1 MTGNKRIKNMK
12 IVAATNNKHK
22 ASELSA
28 LFGGMPDV
36 ELVTLRE
43 IGFTDEIIEDGDTF
57 LANARIKA
65 MTVHKATGLAA
76 IADDSGLCVDALG
89 GEPGIYSARYAS
101 ENGENSDDKKN
112 NEKLL
117 AGLSAVP
124 ENERTARFVSALC
137 FIDVDGTEISAVGKC
152 EGIITREERG
162 EGGFGYDPLFFF
174 PSFGKTFGELSADE
188 KNAVS
193 HRANAV
199 RLLGEKLAQYFENK
213 K

>member
-1 MTGNKRIKNMK
+1 MK

-22 ASELSA
+22 VKELTA
-28 LFGGMPDV
+28 LFQGSDT

-43 IGFTDEIIEDGDTF
+43 IGFTDEIIEDGSTF
-57 LANARIKA
+57 LENARIKA
-65 MTVHKATGLAA
+65 MAVHKATGLAS

-101 ENGENSDDKKN
+101 EDGENSDDKRN

-117 AGLSAVP
+117 RNLDPVP

-137 FIDVDGTEISAVGKC
+137 FIDADGTEVSAVGKC

-174 PSFGKTFGELSADE
+174 PSFGKTFGELTDEE
-188 KNAVS
+188 KNSVS

-199 RLLGEKLAQYFENK
+199 KLLKEKLTEYFASK
-213 K
+213 

>member
-1 MTGNKRIKNMK
+1 MK

-22 ASELSA
+22 VSELTA
-28 LFGGMPDV
+28 LFESQDT
-36 ELVTLRE
+36 ELVTLKE
-43 IGFTDEIIEDGDTF
+43 INFTDEIIEDGSTF
-57 LANARIKA
+57 LENARIKA
-65 MTVHKATGLAA
+65 MTVHKATGLPC

-101 ENGENSDDKKN
+101 DNDENSDDLKN

-117 AGLSAVP
+117 SKLDQVP

-137 FIDVDGTEISAVGKC
+137 FIDADGTEVSAIGKC
-152 EGIITREERG
+152 EGIITREARG

-174 PSFGKTFGELSADE
+174 PGFGKTFGELTAEE
-188 KNAVS
+188 KNEVS

-199 RLLGEKLAQYFENK
+199 KILKEKLEKYFSEK
-213 K
+213 

>member
-1 MTGNKRIKNMK
+1 MK

-22 ASELSA
+22 VKELTA
-28 LFGGMPDV
+28 LFQGSDT

-43 IGFTDEIIEDGDTF
+43 IGFTDEIIEDGATF
-57 LANARIKA
+57 LENARIKA
-65 MTVHKATGLAA
+65 MAVHKATGLAS

-101 ENGENSDDKKN
+101 EDGENSDDKRN

-117 AGLSAVP
+117 RNLDPVP

-137 FIDVDGTEISAVGKC
+137 FIDADGTEVSAVGKC

-174 PSFGKTFGELSADE
+174 PSFGKTFGELTAEE
-188 KNAVS
+188 KNEVS

-199 RLLGEKLAQYFENK
+199 KILKEKLTEYFASK
-213 K
+213 

>member
-1 MTGNKRIKNMK
+1 MK

-22 ASELSA
+22 VSELTA
-28 LFGGMPDV
+28 LFENSDT

-43 IGFTDEIIEDGDTF
+43 IGFTDEIVEDGATF
-57 LANARIKA
+57 LENARIKA
-65 MTVHKATGLAA
+65 MAVHKATGLAA

-101 ENGENSDDKKN
+101 EDGENSDDTKN

-117 AGLSAVP
+117 SKLDKIP

-137 FIDVDGTEISAVGKC
+137 FIDADGTEVSAIGKC
-152 EGIITREERG
+152 EGIITREARG

-174 PSFGKTFGELSADE
+174 PSFGKTFGELTAEE
-188 KNAVS
+188 KNEVS

-199 RLLGEKLAQYFENK
+199 KVLKEKLCEYFSK

>member
-1 MTGNKRIKNMK
+1 MK
-12 IVAATNNKHK
+12 IVAATNNRHK
-22 ASELSA
+22 VSELSA
-28 LFGGMPDV
+28 LFSCLEGV

-43 IGFTDEIIEDGDTF
+43 IGFTDEIVEDGDTF
-57 LANARIKA
+57 PANARIKA
-65 MTVHKATGLAA
+65 MAVHAATGLAA
-76 IADDSGLCVDALG
+76 VADDSGLCVDALG
-89 GEPGIYSARYAS
+89 GAPGIYSARYAS
-101 ENGENSDDKKN
+101 ENGENSDDRAN

-117 AGLSAVP
+117 QGLENIP

-137 FIDVDGTEISAVGKC
+137 FIDSDGTEISAVGKC

-174 PSFGKTFGELSADE
+174 PELGKTFGELTADE
-188 KNAVS
+188 KNRVS

-199 RLLGEKLAQYFENK
+199 EILGRKLTEYFRNK

>member
-1 MTGNKRIKNMK
+1 MK

-22 ASELSA
+22 VSELTA
-28 LFGGMPDV
+28 LFENTDT
-36 ELVTLRE
+36 ELVTLKE
-43 IGFTDEIIEDGDTF
+43 IGFTDEIIEDGSTF
-57 LANARIKA
+57 LENARIKA
-65 MTVHKATGLAA
+65 MAVHKATGLAS

-101 ENGENSDDKKN
+101 EDGENSDDIKN

-117 AGLSAVP
+117 GKLCDIP

-137 FIDVDGTEISAVGKC
+137 FIDADGSEVSAIGKC
-152 EGIITREERG
+152 EGIITREARG

-174 PSFGKTFGELSADE
+174 PSFGKTFGELSAEE
-188 KNAVS
+188 KNLVS

-199 RLLGEKLAQYFENK
+199 KMLKEKLDEYFSK

>member
-1 MTGNKRIKNMK
+1 MK

-22 ASELSA
+22 VKELTA
-28 LFGGMPDV
+28 LFAGSDT

-43 IGFTDEIIEDGDTF
+43 IGFNREIAEDGSTF
-57 LANARIKA
+57 LENARIKA
-65 MTVHKATGLAA
+65 TAVQQATGLAC

-101 ENGENSDDKKN
+101 ENDENSDDAKN
-112 NEKLL
+112 KEKLL
-117 AGLSAVP
+117 SKLIEVP
-124 ENERTARFVSALC
+124 DNERTARFVSALC
-137 FIDVDGTEISAVGKC
+137 FIDTDGTEVSAVGKC

-162 EGGFGYDPLFFF
+162 ESGFGYDPLFFF
-174 PSFGKTFGELSADE
+174 PAFGKTFGELSEDE
-188 KNAVS
+188 KNSVS

-199 RLLGEKLAQYFENK
+199 KILKEKLDDYFSK

>member
-1 MTGNKRIKNMK
+1 MK

-22 ASELSA
+22 VSELSA
-28 LFGGMPDV
+28 LFGTMQDV

-57 LANARIKA
+57 LSNARIKA
-65 MTVHKATGLAA
+65 MAVHNATGLAA

-101 ENGENSDDKKN
+101 TNGENSDDKAN
-112 NEKLL
+112 NQKLL
-117 AGLSAVP
+117 SGLSEVP

-137 FIDVDGTEISAVGKC
+137 FIDEDGTEVSAVGKC

-174 PSFGKTFGELSADE
+174 PAFGKTFGELSAEE
-188 KNAVS
+188 KNKVS

-199 RLLGEKLAQYFENK
+199 KILGEKLSAYFSEK

>member
-1 MTGNKRIKNMK
+1 MK

-22 ASELSA
+22 VKELTA
-28 LFGGMPDV
+28 LFSGSDT

-43 IGFTDEIIEDGDTF
+43 IGFTDEIIEDGSTF
-57 LANARIKA
+57 LENARIKA
-65 MTVHKATGLAA
+65 MAVHKATGLAS

-101 ENGENSDDKKN
+101 EDGENSDDKKN

-117 AGLSAVP
+117 KNLDLVP

-137 FIDVDGTEISAVGKC
+137 FIDADGTEVSAVGKC

-174 PSFGKTFGELSADE
+174 PSFGKTFGELTDEE
-188 KNAVS
+188 KNSVS

-199 RLLGEKLAQYFENK
+199 KMLKEKLTEYFASK
-213 K
+213 

>member
-1 MTGNKRIKNMK
+1 MK

-22 ASELSA
+22 VKELTA
-28 LFGGMPDV
+28 LFSSQNT
-36 ELVTLRE
+36 ELLTLKE
-43 IGFTDEIIEDGDTF
+43 INFTDEIIEDGDTF
-57 LANARIKA
+57 LENARIKA
-65 MTVHKATGLAA
+65 MTVHKATGLPC

-101 ENGENSDDKKN
+101 ENGENSDDLKN

-117 AGLSAVP
+117 SKLDAVP

-137 FIDVDGTEISAVGKC
+137 FIDADGTEVSAVGKC
-152 EGIITREERG
+152 EGIITREARG

-174 PSFGKTFGELSADE
+174 PTYGKTFGELSAEE
-188 KNAVS
+188 KNLVS

-199 RLLGEKLAQYFENK
+199 KLLKEKLTEYFSNK
-213 K
+213 Q

>member
-1 MTGNKRIKNMK
+1 MK

-22 ASELSA
+22 VRELTA
-28 LFGGMPDV
+28 LFESQDT
-36 ELVTLRE
+36 ELVTLKE
-43 IGFTDEIIEDGDTF
+43 INFTDEIIEDGSTF
-57 LANARIKA
+57 LENARIKA
-65 MTVHKATGLAA
+65 MTVHKATGLPC

-101 ENGENSDDKKN
+101 DNDENSDDLKN

-117 AGLSAVP
+117 SKLDQVP

-137 FIDVDGTEISAVGKC
+137 FIDADGTEVSAIGKC
-152 EGIITREERG
+152 EGIITREARG

-174 PSFGKTFGELSADE
+174 PGFGKTFGELTAEE
-188 KNAVS
+188 KNEVS

-199 RLLGEKLAQYFENK
+199 KILKEKLEKYFSEK
-213 K
+213 

>member
-1 MTGNKRIKNMK
+1 MK

-22 ASELSA
+22 VTELTA
-28 LFGGMPDV
+28 LFENSDT

-43 IGFTDEIIEDGDTF
+43 IGFTDEIVEDGATF
-57 LANARIKA
+57 LENARIKA
-65 MTVHKATGLAA
+65 MAVHKATGLAA

-101 ENGENSDDKKN
+101 EDGENSDAAKN

-117 AGLSAVP
+117 SKLDKIP

-137 FIDVDGTEISAVGKC
+137 FIDADGTEVSAIGKC
-152 EGIITREERG
+152 EGIITREARG

-174 PSFGKTFGELSADE
+174 PSFGKTFGELTAEE
-188 KNAVS
+188 KNEVS

-199 RLLGEKLAQYFENK
+199 KVLKEKLCEYFSK

>member
-1 MTGNKRIKNMK
+1 MK

-22 ASELSA
+22 VKELTA
-28 LFGGMPDV
+28 LFQGSDT

-43 IGFTDEIIEDGDTF
+43 IGFTDEIIEDGATF
-57 LANARIKA
+57 LENARIKA
-65 MTVHKATGLAA
+65 MAVHKATGLAS

-101 ENGENSDDKKN
+101 EDGENSDDKRN

-117 AGLSAVP
+117 KNLDPVP

-137 FIDVDGTEISAVGKC
+137 FIDADGTEVSAVGKC

-174 PSFGKTFGELSADE
+174 PSFGKTFGELTDEE
-188 KNAVS
+188 KNSVS

-199 RLLGEKLAQYFENK
+199 KILKEKLTEYFASK
-213 K
+213 

>member
-1 MTGNKRIKNMK
+1 MK

-22 ASELSA
+22 VKELTA
-28 LFGGMPDV
+28 LFQGSDT

-43 IGFTDEIIEDGDTF
+43 IGFTDEIIEDGATF
-57 LANARIKA
+57 LENARIKA
-65 MTVHKATGLAA
+65 MAVHKATGLAS

-101 ENGENSDDKKN
+101 EDGENSDDKKN

-117 AGLSAVP
+117 KNLDPVP

-137 FIDVDGTEISAVGKC
+137 FIDADGTEVSAVGKC

-174 PSFGKTFGELSADE
+174 PSFGKTFGELTAEE
-188 KNAVS
+188 KNEVS

-199 RLLGEKLAQYFENK
+199 KILKEKLTEYFASK
-213 K
+213 

>member
-1 MTGNKRIKNMK
+1 MK

-22 ASELSA
+22 VTELTA
-28 LFGGMPDV
+28 LFENSDT

-43 IGFTDEIIEDGDTF
+43 IGFTDEIVEDGATF
-57 LANARIKA
+57 LENARIKA
-65 MTVHKATGLAA
+65 MAVHKATGLSA

-101 ENGENSDDKKN
+101 EDGENSDDTKN

-117 AGLSAVP
+117 SKLDKIP

-137 FIDVDGTEISAVGKC
+137 FIDADGTEVSAIGKC
-152 EGIITREERG
+152 EGIITREARG

-174 PSFGKTFGELSADE
+174 PSFGKTFGELTAEE
-188 KNAVS
+188 KNEVS

-199 RLLGEKLAQYFENK
+199 KVLKEKLCEYFSK

>member
-1 MTGNKRIKNMK
+1 MK

-22 ASELSA
+22 VTELTA
-28 LFGGMPDV
+28 LFENSAT

-43 IGFTDEIIEDGDTF
+43 IGFTDEIVEDGATF
-57 LANARIKA
+57 LENARIKA
-65 MTVHKATGLAA
+65 MAVHKATGLAA

-101 ENGENSDDKKN
+101 EDGENSDDTKN

-117 AGLSAVP
+117 SKLDKIP

-137 FIDVDGTEISAVGKC
+137 FIDADGTEVSAIGKC
-152 EGIITREERG
+152 EGIITREARG

-174 PSFGKTFGELSADE
+174 PSFGKTFGELTAEE
-188 KNAVS
+188 KNEVS

-199 RLLGEKLAQYFENK
+199 KVLKEKLCEYFSK

>member
-1 MTGNKRIKNMK
+1 MK
-12 IVAATNNKHK
+12 IAAATNNKHK
-22 ASELSA
+22 VFELTA
-28 LFGGMPDV
+28 LFEGTDT

-43 IGFTDEIIEDGDTF
+43 IGFTDEIIEDGSTF
-57 LANARIKA
+57 LENARIKA
-65 MTVHKATGLAA
+65 MAVHKATGLAS

-101 ENGENSDDKKN
+101 EDGENSDDIKN

-117 AGLSAVP
+117 SKLSEIP

-137 FIDVDGTEISAVGKC
+137 FIDADGSEVSAIGKC
-152 EGIITREERG
+152 EGIITREARG

-174 PSFGKTFGELSADE
+174 PGFGKTFGELSSEE
-188 KNAVS
+188 KNQVS

-199 RLLGEKLAQYFENK
+199 KILKEKLDEYFARKNR
-213 K
+213 

>member
-1 MTGNKRIKNMK
+1 MK
-12 IVAATNNKHK
+12 IVAATNNKPK
-22 ASELSA
+22 VKELTA
-28 LFGGMPDV
+28 LFQGSDT

-43 IGFTDEIIEDGDTF
+43 IGFTDEIIEDGSTF
-57 LANARIKA
+57 LENARIKA
-65 MTVHKATGLAA
+65 MAVHKATGLAS

-101 ENGENSDDKKN
+101 EDGENSDDKRN

-117 AGLSAVP
+117 RNLDPVP

-137 FIDVDGTEISAVGKC
+137 FIDADGTEVSAVGKC

-174 PSFGKTFGELSADE
+174 PSFGKTFGELTDEE
-188 KNAVS
+188 KNSVS

-199 RLLGEKLAQYFENK
+199 KLLKEKLTEYFASK
-213 K
+213 

>member
-1 MTGNKRIKNMK
+1 MK

-22 ASELSA
+22 VTELTA
-28 LFGGMPDV
+28 LFENSDT

-43 IGFTDEIIEDGDTF
+43 IGFTDEIVEDGATF
-57 LANARIKA
+57 LENARIKA
-65 MTVHKATGLAA
+65 MAVHKATGLAA

-101 ENGENSDDKKN
+101 EDGENSDDTKN

-117 AGLSAVP
+117 SKLDKIP

-137 FIDVDGTEISAVGKC
+137 FIDADGTEVSAIGKC
-152 EGIITREERG
+152 EGIITREARG

-174 PSFGKTFGELSADE
+174 PSFGKTFGELTAEE
-188 KNAVS
+188 KNEVS

-199 RLLGEKLAQYFENK
+199 KILKEKLCEYFSK

>member
-1 MTGNKRIKNMK
+1 MK

-22 ASELSA
+22 VRELTA
-28 LFGGMPDV
+28 LFESQDT
-36 ELVTLRE
+36 ELVTLKE
-43 IGFTDEIIEDGDTF
+43 INFTDEIIENGSTF
-57 LANARIKA
+57 LENARIKA
-65 MTVHKATGLAA
+65 MTVHKATGLPC

-101 ENGENSDDKKN
+101 DNDENSDDLKN

-117 AGLSAVP
+117 SKLDQVP

-137 FIDVDGTEISAVGKC
+137 FIDADGTEVSAIGKC
-152 EGIITREERG
+152 EGIITREARG

-174 PSFGKTFGELSADE
+174 PGFGKTFGELTAEE
-188 KNAVS
+188 KNEVS

-199 RLLGEKLAQYFENK
+199 KILKEKLEKYFSEK
-213 K
+213 

>member
-1 MTGNKRIKNMK
+1 MK

-22 ASELSA
+22 VTELTA
-28 LFGGMPDV
+28 LFENSDT

-43 IGFTDEIIEDGDTF
+43 IGFTDEIVEDGATF
-57 LANARIKA
+57 LENARIKA
-65 MTVHKATGLAA
+65 MAVHKATGLAA

-101 ENGENSDDKKN
+101 EDGENSDDTKN

-117 AGLSAVP
+117 SKLDKIP

-137 FIDVDGTEISAVGKC
+137 FIDADGTEVSAIGKC
-152 EGIITREERG
+152 EGIITREARG

-174 PSFGKTFGELSADE
+174 PSFGKTFGELTAEE
-188 KNAVS
+188 KNEVS

-199 RLLGEKLAQYFENK
+199 KVLKEKL
-213 K
+213 

>member
-1 MTGNKRIKNMK
+1 MK

-22 ASELSA
+22 VSELTA
-28 LFGGMPDV
+28 LFENTDT
-36 ELVTLRE
+36 ELVTLKE
-43 IGFTDEIIEDGDTF
+43 IGFTDEIIEDGSTF
-57 LANARIKA
+57 LENARIKA
-65 MTVHKATGLAA
+65 MAVHKATGLAS

-101 ENGENSDDKKN
+101 EDGENSDDTKN

-117 AGLSAVP
+117 GKLCDIP

-137 FIDVDGTEISAVGKC
+137 FIDADGTEVSAIGKC
-152 EGIITREERG
+152 EGIITREARG

-174 PSFGKTFGELSADE
+174 PSFGKTFGELSAEE
-188 KNAVS
+188 KNTVS

-199 RLLGEKLAQYFENK
+199 KMLKEKLDEYFSK

>member
-1 MTGNKRIKNMK
+1 M
-12 IVAATNNKHK
+12 A
-22 ASELSA
+22 
-28 LFGGMPDV
+28 
-36 ELVTLRE
+36 
-43 IGFTDEIIEDGDTF
+43 
-57 LANARIKA
+57 
-65 MTVHKATGLAA
+65 VHKATGLAA

-101 ENGENSDDKKN
+101 EDGENSDDTKN

-117 AGLSAVP
+117 SKLDKIP

-137 FIDVDGTEISAVGKC
+137 FIDADGTEVSAIGKC
-152 EGIITREERG
+152 EGIITREARG

-174 PSFGKTFGELSADE
+174 PSFGKTFGELTAEE
-188 KNAVS
+188 KNEVS

-199 RLLGEKLAQYFENK
+199 KVLKEKLCEYFSK